1 MCLVVSSLAATL
13 SSCPWR
19 MYVQPHEQGL
29 VGAGGATAVLE
40 DSVLVETSSGH
51 ATACTHGRLS
61 TLSP

>member
-1 MCLVVSSLAATL
+1 
-13 SSCPWR
+13 

-40 DSVLVETSSGH
+40 DSVLVEETSSGH
-51 ATACTHGRLS
+51 AAACTHGRLS